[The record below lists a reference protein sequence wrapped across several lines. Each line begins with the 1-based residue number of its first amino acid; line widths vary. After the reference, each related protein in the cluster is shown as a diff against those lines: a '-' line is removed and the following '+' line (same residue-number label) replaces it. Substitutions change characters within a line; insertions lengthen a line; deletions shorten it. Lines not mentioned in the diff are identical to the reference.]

1 MAVPSL
7 STPILLLLSFLTS
20 GSVVLLPLVSIGE
33 DSRPLFLLEEDADS
47 DDVEES
53 LESQL
58 VATLELSSGFF
69 NQAGFHAVTDEVN
82 HQIDWL
88 FVHEHAARAPPLG

>member
-1 MAVPSL
+1 MVLHSFHM
-7 STPILLLLSFLTS
+7 TIVLLLSLLTG
-20 GSVVLLPLVSIGE
+20 GSVVLSPLVTIG
-33 DSRPLFLLEEDADS
+33 DDTRPCFFLEEEVDS

-53 LESQL
+53 LASKL
-58 VATLELSSGFF
+58 VAMLPPDFVPRDVICLHFVS
-69 NQAGFHAVTDEVN
+69 DEVN

>member
-1 MAVPSL
+1 MVSNL
-7 STPILLLLSFLTS
+7 LRTPILILLLIVG
-20 GSVVLLPLVSIGE
+20 GSVSLCPLVAIG
-33 DSRPLFLLEEDADS
+33 DDTHPFCLLEEVADS

-53 LESQL
+53 SEFRLI
-58 VATLELSSGFF
+58 ATLEPLIGLCRYPR
-69 NQAGFHAVTDEVN
+69 FHSVTDEVN

>member
-1 MAVPSL
+1 MDVTSL
-7 STPILLLLSFLTS
+7 STSILLLLSLLTS
-20 GSVVLLPLVSIGE
+20 GSVVLLPLVSIGD
-33 DSRPLFLLEEDADS
+33 DSRPIILLEEDADC

-53 LESQL
+53 LESKL
-58 VATLELSSGFF
+58 VATLVTSDGLCNHTGS
-69 NQAGFHAVTDEVN
+69 HAVSDEVN